1 LQSDGDHDLA
11 GLRPEQI
18 VGAALVAEEMLGE
31 ALDSEGLATAFEEL
45 PSGVKRKFYETM
57 AASPHLRILDLLDAV
72 EGKLTLDEQYA
83 TEYGLKGLPR
93 AYKRVLMG

>member
-1 LQSDGDHDLA
+1 MVTMISLGCGPSRSSAPPWSPRRCWAKPWTRRGSQ
-11 GLRPEQI
+11 LR
-18 VGAALVAEEMLGE
+18 
-31 ALDSEGLATAFEEL
+31 SRKL

-57 AASPHLRILDLLDAV
+57 AASPPDLLDAV

-83 TEYGLKGLPR
+83 TEYWLKGLPR

>member
-1 LQSDGDHDLA
+1 MQSDGDHDLA

-57 AASPHLRILDLLDAV
+57 AASPPDLLDAV

-83 TEYGLKGLPR
+83 TEYWLKGLPR